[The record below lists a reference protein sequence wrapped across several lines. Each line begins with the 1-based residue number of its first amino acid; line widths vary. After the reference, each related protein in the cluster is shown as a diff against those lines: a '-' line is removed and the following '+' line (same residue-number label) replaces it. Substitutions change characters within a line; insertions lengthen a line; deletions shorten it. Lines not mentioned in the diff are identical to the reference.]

1 MKIIISIVI
10 LILNIFNCNSQNY
23 SSITYGKNGVISIP
37 SDWKIY
43 SEEWNNGITRKAG
56 FDESEKKTILR
67 TSDYQNSTIYL
78 KLSTKTLPELITK
91 EELISNDFLNL
102 LNDDLFQTTN
112 LLTSKN
118 NIIKET
124 IKAKIANFGTGN
136 GAVISYTYLNDRGK
150 TRKTLIYTIIKG
162 KIFYNL
168 TISWEI
174 EKNIEC
180 EKIINKIK
188 NDLIFSD

>member
-1 MKIIISIVI
+1 MKKLISIAI
-10 LILNIFNCNSQNY
+10 LILSILNCNSQNY

-43 SEEWNNGITRKAG
+43 SEEWNSDITKKAG
-56 FDESEKKTILR
+56 YNESEKKTILR

-78 KLSTKTLPELITK
+78 KLSTKILPELITK
-91 EELISNDFLNL
+91 KQLISNDFLNI
-102 LNDDLFQTTN
+102 LNDDLLQTTN
-112 LLTSKN
+112 LLKEKN

-136 GAVISYTYLNDRGK
+136 GGVISYTYLNDRGK

-162 KIFYNL
+162 KNFYNL

-174 EKNIEC
+174 ENNIEC
-180 EKIINKIK
+180 EKIITKIK
-188 NDLIFSD
+188 DDLIFSD